1 MIDLHV
7 DDFLWSGTKVFR
19 QTVIDK
25 VTSTFQS
32 GKQDEGNFK
41 NVGLDIKHLEERI
54 VSDKKPYIEG
64 LDYIKI
70 NPARSERKHDPL
82 NQEEISVLCG
92 MIGQAN

>member
-1 MIDLHV
+1 MIVLHV

-32 GKQDEGNFK
+32 GKQDEGNFQY
-41 NVGLDIKHLEERI
+41 VGLDIKHLEERI
-54 VSDKKPYIEG
+54 VLDKKPYIES

-70 NPARSERKHDPL
+70 NP
-82 NQEEISVLCG
+82 
-92 MIGQAN
+92 GQLEVKGSMTH